1 MNFVDLAA
9 LTIHDVKN
17 RLTLVAHDAER
28 RGDARTLHG
37 VLDASATLTRL
48 LAYYKAESGALT
60 VNIDAQVPADLVKE
74 LVADIAHQTDLKVYA
89 ADTLSQT
96 LCFYDEALVRM
107 VLLDAVYN
115 ALRHA
120 KSQITISATD
130 AEAGVLF
137 SVSDDGPGYPDAL
150 LAKPLVMQSLSRE
163 GTGLGIF
170 LAQRVATL
178 HTNRNH
184 HGRVTLRNQGGAVF
198 ELFLP
203 H

>member
-1 MNFVDLAA
+1 MNFVDLAV

-60 VNIDAQVPADLVKE
+60 VNIDARVPADLVNE
-74 LVADIAHQTDLKVYA
+74 LVADVAHQTDLQVLA
-89 ADTLSQT
+89 GETLSQT

-120 KSQITISATD
+120 KSQVLISAND
-130 AEAGVLF
+130 ADHGVLF
-137 SVSDDGPGYPDAL
+137 RVSDDGPGYPPSL
-150 LAKPLVMQSLSRE
+150 LGKPLVMQSLSAE
-163 GTGLGIF
+163 GTGLGLY
-170 LAQRVATL
+170 LAQRVALL
-178 HTNRNH
+178 HTNRDR
-184 HGRVTLRNQGGAVF
+184 HGQVDLRNDGGAVF

-203 H
+203 R